1 MMHVFFFF
9 RSSPPDKFQHA
20 AKTFGCGR
28 LYGDLCGKRVQ
39 EALALLRFGVH
50 MSFES

>member
-1 MMHVFFFF
+1 MNDDFFFP
-9 RSSPPDKFQHA
+9 SSPPDKFQHA
-20 AKTFGCGR
+20 AKTFRCGC
-28 LYGDLCGKRVQ
+28 LCGDLRGKRVQ